1 MGLYK
6 KIYVSEGDMA
16 RKTQI
21 SKEVILDSAF
31 NMLLKE
37 GYGAIN
43 ITSLAKKIGC
53 STQPIA
59 WHFGNMEA
67 LRSEL
72 LAYCLGFLRDR
83 FVVDETSVSGALDGI
98 ALRYVELA
106 FDYPNLY
113 KYLYM
118 SEQDGEKMAMMVQT
132 LRAENRDRVIQML
145 EKEHGITAENAEK
158 YLLNLQIY
166 VHGISSFAVSKVS
179 FPSKDV
185 VMNMIHDAREAFL
198 MQAKGGYDNDN

>member
-1 MGLYK
+1 
-6 KIYVSEGDMA
+6 MA

-21 SKEVILDSAF
+21 SKEIILESAF
-31 NMLLKE
+31 QMLLEE
-37 GYGAIN
+37 GYAAIN

-59 WHFGNMEA
+59 WHFGNMET
-67 LRSEL
+67 LRAEL
-72 LAYCLGFLRDR
+72 LAYCLAFLQDR
-83 FVVDETSVSGALDGI
+83 FTVDETSVSGALDGI

-118 SEQDGEKMAMMVQT
+118 SEQDGDKIVAMVQN
-132 LRAENRDRVIQML
+132 LRAENRDKVIQIL
-145 EKEHGITAENAEK
+145 EKEHGLAAEVAEK

-166 VHGISSFAVSKVS
+166 VHGISSYTVTKVS

-185 VMNMIHDAREAFL
+185 VMKMIHDAREAFL
-198 MQAKGGYDNDN
+198 IQAKGEKNDNNN

>member
-1 MGLYK
+1 
-6 KIYVSEGDMA
+6 MA

-21 SKEVILDSAF
+21 SKDVILESAF
-31 NMLLKE
+31 DMLLKE
-37 GYGAIN
+37 GYAAIN
-43 ITSLAKKIGC
+43 ITSLAKRIGC

-59 WHFGNMEA
+59 WHFGNMET
-67 LRSEL
+67 LRAEL
-72 LAYCLGFLRDR
+72 LAYCLDFLQDR
-83 FVVDETSVSGALDGI
+83 FTVDETSVSGALDGI

-118 SEQDGEKMAMMVQT
+118 SEQDADKITAMVQN
-132 LRAENRDRVIQML
+132 LRAENRDKVIQIL
-145 EKEHGITAENAEK
+145 EKEHGLSAEEAEK

-166 VHGISSFAVSKVS
+166 VHGISSYTVTKVS

-185 VMNMIHDAREAFL
+185 VMKMIHDAREAFL
-198 MQAKGGYDNDN
+198 IQAKGGKDDNNN